1 MLPDISAPVTLL
13 GSLFFAVSAFG
24 LGWLIGRAHR
34 ALQRRNQ
41 LNHVEAIRQGMLRH
55 AAADDHHHRARMG
68 LTQGD

>member
-1 MLPDISAPVTLL
+1 MLPDLSAPVTLL
-13 GSLFFAVSAFG
+13 GSLFFTVSAFG
-24 LGWLIGRAHR
+24 LSWLIGRAHR

>member
-1 MLPDISAPVTLL
+1 MLPDLAAPVTLL
-13 GSLFFAVSAFG
+13 GSLFFAVSTFG

-41 LNHVEAIRQGMLRH
+41 INHIEAIRQGMLRH

-68 LTQGD
+68 LNQGD